1 MKTRAAFALVGVLAM
16 SIAAGRAEATKD
28 PYLWKY
34 RPVLVFAPDGADAK
48 LRQQKSIIAAQSGV
62 MRERDIVVVYVVG
75 GDVSH
80 AFGPAPGG
88 DASALR
94 ARYGVASGAFAALL
108 VGKDGG
114 VKLKS
119 SEPLSAGRLSSV
131 IDAMPMRQDEMQ
143 RKPR

>member
-1 MKTRAAFALVGVLAM
+1 MMAKAAFALAGVLAM
-16 SIAAGRAEATKD
+16 LTAPGSAEAAKD
-28 PYLWKY
+28 PYLWKF
-34 RPVLVFAPDGADAK
+34 RPVLVFAADSADAR
-48 LRQQKSIIAAQSGV
+48 LRRQKSIIASQSEA

-94 ARYGVASGAFAALL
+94 AKYGVASGAFAALL

-119 SEPLSAGRLSSV
+119 STPLPAARLTSV